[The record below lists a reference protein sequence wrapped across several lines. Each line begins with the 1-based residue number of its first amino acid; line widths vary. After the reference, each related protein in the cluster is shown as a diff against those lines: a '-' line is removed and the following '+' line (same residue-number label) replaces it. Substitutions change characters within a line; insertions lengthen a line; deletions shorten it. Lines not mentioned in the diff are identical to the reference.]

1 MLKRLLDWITV
12 QREFPEE
19 QAANRTWLQVI
30 ISTALVITVISIV
43 FGWNYSLGV
52 TNTIFLGGF
61 AIFLIGLLIL
71 LERGYSRRV
80 AILFGL
86 TSLIGMFFATYHF
99 GGVKSGSYFGMAA
112 ALVVIAMF
120 LRGRITVL
128 ATSFAIIFGGILVWG
143 EQQGWYVPQYY
154 EITSLDA
161 WRSAAIVFIIL
172 TTLVGIAS
180 RKVRE
185 LFERNHQ
192 EIQERRKAEQILQE
206 QTRYLVALHETTL
219 AIINRLE
226 IGPLLESILESS
238 LELTQTEHGYV
249 DMYVPERRGFMKQAT
264 RGIFSQWD
272 AQFLSQEQ
280 GLTGHIFK
288 TGKPMVIS
296 DYPSWPERVPVYETG
311 FYAIAAAPMKVRGDV
326 IGIIG
331 LGYTEKGRE
340 FSQKQIESLEQ
351 FAELAALAVDNAR
364 LYQSAQSELK
374 ERTRIQE
381 ALSESQENLRLA
393 LEAARMG
400 LWSWDIQAD
409 IIFWSDMIYDL
420 FGIPQKSSS
429 ALTYQD
435 YLHIIHPEDR
445 PRVETA
451 IQHALKNPKLFYS
464 VEHRIIKL
472 DGEIRWISGQGR
484 VYTDQDGNP
493 TRMAG
498 MVVDITE
505 RKLSEDALYQAHRQ
519 IEVNAQML
527 ERRSQLLQVAAEVS
541 RAASAILDPDELSQQ
556 VVDLVQQR
564 FGLYYVGLFLMDAN
578 VKNLILRAATGEAG
592 REMIQHRHQFTVGN
606 SSMVGWCVANRR
618 ARIALDVGEDAVR
631 FNNPLLPK
639 TRSELALPLISRGQV
654 LGALTIQSEQEA
666 AFSDEDIETFQT
678 MADQLANAIQNARL
692 YDQLEQELEERKRAE
707 MQVRQLN
714 AELEDRVERR
724 TLALKASEE
733 RFRALADNNPL
744 RIRRYDRECRYLYAN
759 RVSDTPDF
767 EPEEIIG
774 KTIREVV
781 DNPELVKLAERC
793 IQQVFETGLPM
804 QTEYQFDENSYALWY
819 LAPEFGPDGKVLSV
833 VTTTLDIS
841 ERRRMEDELRAR
853 TMELQASNR
862 ELESFSYSVSHDLR
876 APLRALDGFSRIL
889 LEDFQDSLPPEGIH
903 HLNRIRE
910 AAQHMAQLVDD
921 MLRLSRITR
930 AELRRD
936 SVNLTDIANQIL
948 ETFRRDNPER
958 NAQTNVQE
966 GLLVNG
972 DEGLLRMAI
981 ENLLN
986 NAWKFS
992 AKANPSKIQVGK
1004 TLMNSKETF
1013 FIRDNGVGFDMA
1025 YADKLFAVFQRLHNA
1040 SEFPGTGVGLA
1051 IVQRVIHRHGGRIW
1065 AESAPGQGATFYFT
1079 L

>member
-1 MLKRLLDWITV
+1 MFNRLLNWLIPKTNI
-12 QREFPEE
+12 PEE
-19 QAANRTWLQVI
+19 DAANQKWLHILVLSALTAIVFYFVLNSNTGIHIFRVAFLAAIGVFFIVMLFFIRRGHLRVVI
-30 ISTALVITVISIV
+30 AVLSLSNLAAMMCAAYWFGGVRSDAYFSIVVALVI
-43 FGWNYSLGV
+43 
-52 TNTIFLGGF
+52 
-61 AIFLIGLLIL
+61 
-71 LERGYSRRV
+71 
-80 AILFGL
+80 
-86 TSLIGMFFATYHF
+86 
-99 GGVKSGSYFGMAA
+99 
-112 ALVVIAMF
+112 IAMF
-120 LRGRITVL
+120 LRGRVTILANILAIT
-128 ATSFAIIFGGILVWG
+128 FGGILVLG
-143 EQQGWYVPQYY
+143 EKQGWYVNADASSAL
-154 EITSLDA
+154 TAWGNASLTFV
-161 WRSAAIVFIIL
+161 IVSIL
-172 TTLVGIAS
+172 IGTAS
-180 RKVRE
+180 RAARS
-185 LFERNHQ
+185 LFERNQ
-192 EIQERRKAEQILQE
+192 REIQERLKAESTLQE
-206 QTRYLVALHETTL
+206 QARYLSLLHETTL

-226 IGPLLESILESS
+226 LSPLLESILQSA

-249 DMYVPERRGFMKQAT
+249 DMYVPERRGFVKHAT
-264 RGIFSQWD
+264 RGIFSRWPN
-272 AQFLSQEQ
+272 QFISQEQ
-280 GLTGHIFK
+280 GVSAKIFHS
-288 TGKPMVIS
+288 GKSVVIA
-296 DYPSWPERVPVYETG
+296 DYPSWPERMAVYASG
-311 FYAIAAAPMKVRGDV
+311 FHAIAAAPMKARGEV

-331 LGYTEKGRE
+331 LAYTEPQRAFTPE
-340 FSQKQIESLEQ
+340 QIQSLEQ

-374 ERTRIQE
+374 ERTKIQE

-393 LEAARMG
+393 LDAARMG
-400 LWSWDIQAD
+400 LWSWDIQTG

-420 FGIPQKSSS
+420 FGIAPKSSS
-429 ALTYQD
+429 TLTYQD
-435 YLHIIHPEDR
+435 YLHVIHPEDR
-445 PRVETA
+445 AGVEAA

-464 VEHRIIKL
+464 VEHRIIKI

-484 VYTDQDGNP
+484 VYTDKDGNP
-493 TRMAG
+493 MRMAG
-498 MVVDITE
+498 MVADITE
-505 RKLSEDALYQAHRQ
+505 RKLSEDALHQAHRQ
-519 IEVNAQML
+519 LEANAQML
-527 ERRSQLLQVAAEVS
+527 KRRSQLLQVAAEVS
-541 RAASAILDPDELSQQ
+541 RAASAILEPDELSQR

-564 FGLYYVGLFLMDAN
+564 FGLYYVGLFLMDVNAQ
-578 VKNLILRAATGEAG
+578 NLILRAATGEAG
-592 REMIQHRHQFTVGN
+592 REMLRAGHQFPVGN

-631 FNNPLLPK
+631 FNNPLLPQ

-654 LGALTIQSEQEA
+654 LGALTIQSAQEA

-714 AELEDRVERR
+714 TELEDRVERR

-744 RIRRYDRECRYLYAN
+744 RIRRYDREYRYLYAN
-759 RVSDTPDF
+759 RVSDDPDF
-767 EPEEIIG
+767 EPGQIIG

-781 DNPELVKLAERC
+781 SNPALVELAERC

-889 LEDFQDSLPPEGIH
+889 LEDFQESLPPDAVH
-903 HLNRIRE
+903 YLNRIRE

-936 SVNLTDIANQIL
+936 SVNLTNITNQIL

-972 DEGLLRMAI
+972 DEGLLRMAM

-1004 TLMNSKETF
+1004 TLVDSKETF

-1025 YADKLFAVFQRLHNA
+1025 YADKLFAVFQRLHSPN
-1040 SEFPGTGVGLA
+1040 EFPGTGVGLA